1 MNRRPEWGK
10 RPRTA
15 HEGRLL
21 RGRAPRLTELWRA
34 LGILTE
40 LIRGY
45 RKFWHIGPCV
55 TVFGSARF
63 PETDRSY
70 ALAREF
76 GGALARAGFTVMTG
90 GGPGIMEAA
99 NRGARE
105 AGGRSLG
112 CNIELPKEQAPN
124 DYLDEWISFR
134 YFFVRKVM
142 LVKYSWAFV
151 ALPGGFGTLDEI
163 FETATLIQTGK
174 IDRFPIIL
182 MDREFWAPLVDF
194 LRERM
199 LRRETIDRADFDHLF
214 LTDSVDEA
222 MEHLARGT
230 GGAAEGGRGS
240 GRPGTDAGRKM

>member
-182 MDREFWAPLVDF
+182 VGTAFWSGMMDWVKGALIDHGYISPEDLDLFNVVDTSEEVCNVLDAF
-194 LRERM
+194 YSKY
-199 LRRETIDRADFDHLF
+199 FH
-214 LTDSVDEA
+214 
-222 MEHLARGT
+222 
-230 GGAAEGGRGS
+230 
-240 GRPGTDAGRKM
+240 RPNF